1 MDPSAY
7 KNFPV
12 FYLKRKEP
20 VSVENEKLTP
30 NLNTLE
36 EYIDNCFSNLPY
48 QELTVDKKKKF
59 QIESLCDF
67 FVFYNCDRV
76 ICSLVEKHC
85 KNKTLSFFSNLCE
98 KIDSQY
104 FKNGGHF
111 LNHFVDTWNNFSS
124 VVVHLDDL
132 FKSFKTYNKIA
143 CSSFECPSYIF
154 NNLWKKCINRYVL
167 VKRILIRSACDYLK
181 CDKVFCERKFYQYIC
196 MNMNDDALEGRE
208 NERDEAFLSRAAVR
222 AGGSLVG
229 GRKESAVDTGSCS
242 GDISTLQNRRSGSS
256 NKGSGNVKKHSV
268 SFKIDEGD
276 SGKGC
281 DSAGEEVKIGEP
293 AKGRGISD
301 TAHCGTSSQVNTHM
315 GMEKEQS
322 NNLHANNSSNGLCVT
337 GEGTKETQIDDNL
350 LCAGLRIIDMLGLY
364 DEFEQTYKK
373 DTQEYY
379 VEKLK
384 EHLSKDGIDPE
395 KEEDAQMKK
404 PNAKCEKPSAKC
416 EKPSAKCEK
425 PNAKRDLPEEIEN
438 YLCHE
443 QMRCRKF
450 LKEETEIAILKMLK
464 EMLIVRN
471 KEVLF
476 KNVYLKHYIE
486 NEKYDSL
493 RMLYLF
499 SLHMNDTEH
508 FCDIF
513 FKAVEEIGLD
523 IINEVLKKRD
533 NLNTLYDALIRL
545 VNYKLNI
552 DRVIIISF
560 RYSSFFT
567 NKWKEVF
574 EHFLNK
580 GTHAENYMPVILSIY
595 LNNLLMMYNTGLKK
609 LRKYYILNKQL
620 RRGRSRK
627 NNLLFEKNWYS
638 FCNESVI
645 QGVEQESSISTDSD
659 TMMVVKKYIKNKNR
673 KRKLLHRVVHTG
685 EEAGHRDDQPGEDPN
700 HSSDSCDEE
709 MIHAHTEKMEK
720 LFKKYHDVGKYII
733 NTVTIIL
740 SLFKYLSDKEKFEKY
755 FRTFM
760 CKRLINDKNFN
771 IVLDVKV
778 FKTLKK
784 ECGPQF
790 TKKIETILKDMKFSC
805 KGMQDFYKET
815 SHDGIKLLKK
825 KKYAVNVIYNDV
837 WEHNKLEGEIIYP
850 EAIRLCNDY
859 FCKYYALAN
868 KAKNIKFLPLYGLCT
883 LKVDFGKVKGKKFPS
898 SSGSSWERVDHRE
911 VGSRVG
917 KHTPCGER
925 GTRGASRSGRSG
937 RSGPPEDK
945 HNAHNDEY
953 CQNERFLFTVTTL
966 QATVLLLFNE
976 RPQYSICE
984 LTSLTG
990 FSREHLIEYLQAI
1003 YTGDET
1009 NILIY
1014 DEAYENFQLNV
1025 NFQTE
1030 NKYLVV
1036 NYSDQTYKD
1045 NTAIPALTQ
1054 DDLELEDRS
1063 LHMDASIVKFL
1074 KTCGK
1079 ASERDICA
1087 HTRQKVNNCTNEQI
1101 KSRLASLINREFIF
1115 LQNNIY
1121 YFEL

>member
-1 MDPSAY
+1 VRTGATLGGGRNMSA
-7 KNFPV
+7 V
-12 FYLKRKEP
+12 
-20 VSVENEKLTP
+20 
-30 NLNTLE
+30 
-36 EYIDNCFSNLPY
+36 
-48 QELTVDKKKKF
+48 
-59 QIESLCDF
+59 
-67 FVFYNCDRV
+67 
-76 ICSLVEKHC
+76 
-85 KNKTLSFFSNLCE
+85 
-98 KIDSQY
+98 
-104 FKNGGHF
+104 G
-111 LNHFVDTWNNFSS
+111 
-124 VVVHLDDL
+124 
-132 FKSFKTYNKIA
+132 
-143 CSSFECPSYIF
+143 
-154 NNLWKKCINRYVL
+154 
-167 VKRILIRSACDYLK
+167 
-181 CDKVFCERKFYQYIC
+181 
-196 MNMNDDALEGRE
+196 M
-208 NERDEAFLSRAAVR
+208 
-222 AGGSLVG
+222 GSL
-229 GRKESAVDTGSCS
+229 S
-242 GDISTLQNRRSGSS
+242 GDASTVLNRRSVNS
-256 NKGSGNVKKHSV
+256 NKGNGNVKKYSV

-281 DSAGEEVKIGEP
+281 DSAGEEVKMGEP

-301 TAHCGTSSQVNTHM
+301 TTYVGNSSLVNTHM
-315 GMEKEQS
+315 GIEKEQ
-322 NNLHANNSSNGLCVT
+322 NDHVLANNPSNVFGVNE
-337 GEGTKETQIDDNL
+337 EGMNKEPQIDDKL

-364 DEFEQTYKK
+364 DEFEQTYKN

-379 VEKLK
+379 VEKVK
-384 EHLSKDGIDPE
+384 EHMLKDGIDSE
-395 KEEDAQMKK
+395 KEGDTKTKK
-404 PNAKCEKPSAKC
+404 PNAE
-416 EKPSAKCEK
+416 
-425 PNAKRDLPEEIEN
+425 RDLPEEIEN
-438 YLCHE
+438 FLCHE

-464 EMLIVRN
+464 EVLIVRN
-471 KEVLF
+471 KDILF
-476 KNVYLKHYIE
+476 KNVYIKHYIE

-513 FKAVEEIGLD
+513 FKAVEEIGIN
-523 IINEVLKKRD
+523 IIDEVLNKRD

-609 LRKYYILNKQL
+609 LRKYYLINKHL
-620 RRGRSRK
+620 RKGRSKK
-627 NNLLFEKNWYS
+627 NNFLFEKNWYS

-645 QGVEQESSISTDSD
+645 EGVEQESSISTDSD
-659 TMMVVKKYIKNKNR
+659 TMMVVKKYLKNKKR
-673 KRKLLHRVVHTG
+673 KRKFLHGVMHTG
-685 EEAGHRDDQPGEDPN
+685 EEVGHGDNQTAEEPN

-805 KGMQDFYKET
+805 KGMQDFYKAT
-815 SHDGIKLLKK
+815 SHNSIKLLKK
-825 KKYAVNVIYNDV
+825 KKYSVNVIYNDV
-837 WEHNKLEGEIIYP
+837 WEHNKLEGDIIYP

-859 FCKYYALAN
+859 FCKYYAFSN
-868 KAKNIKFLPLYGLCT
+868 KAKTIKFLPLYGLCI
-883 LKVDFGKVKGKKFPS
+883 LKVDLGKIKGKKYS
-898 SSGSSWERVDHRE
+898 ISSGSSWERADHRE
-911 VGSRVG
+911 AGNRAG
-917 KHTPCGER
+917 NHLACGER
-925 GTRGASRSGRSG
+925 DTRGASRSGKN
-937 RSGPPEDK
+937 GPPEDK
-945 HNAHNDEY
+945 HNVHDDEN
-953 CQNERFLFTVTTL
+953 CKNQSKFLFTVTIL
-966 QATVLLLFNE
+966 QATVLMLFNE
-976 RPQYSICE
+976 RPQYSISE
-984 LTSLTG
+984 LTDLTG
-990 FSREHLIEYLQAI
+990 FSRDHLIQYLQAI
-1003 YTGDET
+1003 YSGYET

-1014 DEAYENFQLNV
+1014 DEAREIFQLNV
-1025 NFQTE
+1025 NFQTD

-1045 NTAIPALTQ
+1045 NTAIPALTK
-1054 DDLELEDRS
+1054 DDGELEDRT

>member
-12 FYLKRKEP
+12 FYLKRKE
-20 VSVENEKLTP
+20 SVNLENEKLMP

-36 EYIDNCFSNLPY
+36 DYINVCFSNLPY
-48 QELTVDKKKKF
+48 QELTVDNKKRF
-59 QIESLCDF
+59 QIEGLCDF
-67 FVFYNCDRV
+67 FVFYNCDSV
-76 ICSLVEKHC
+76 ICPLIEKQC
-85 KNKTLSFFSNLCE
+85 KGKTLCFFNDLCE
-98 KIDSQY
+98 RIDNKY
-104 FKNGGHF
+104 FKNGDHF
-111 LNHFVDTWNNFSS
+111 LRHFVGTWNNFSS
-124 VVVHLDDL
+124 VVVHLDEL
-132 FKSFKTYNKIA
+132 FKSFRTYNKIS
-143 CSSFECPSYIF
+143 CSNFECPSYIF
-154 NNLWKKCINRYVL
+154 NQLWKKCINGYVL
-167 VKRILIRSACDYLK
+167 VKRMLILSACDYLK
-181 CDKVFCERKFYQYIC
+181 CDKVFCETKFYQYIC
-196 MNMNDDALEGRE
+196 MNMHDDALGDRE
-208 NERDEAFLSRAAVR
+208 NEGNGVSLSRAGVR
-222 AGGSLVG
+222 AGATLAG
-229 GRKESAVDTGSCS
+229 GRNVSAIGMGTFS
-242 GDISTLQNRRSGSS
+242 GDTSTVQNHWSVNS
-256 NKGSGNVKKHSV
+256 NKVNGNVKKCSV
-268 SFKIDEGD
+268 SFKIDESD
-276 SGKGC
+276 NGKNC
-281 DSAGEEVKIGEP
+281 DNAGEEVKMGES
-293 AKGRGISD
+293 AKGRGLSD
-301 TAHCGTSSQVNTHM
+301 TTYVSTSSLVNTHI
-315 GMEKEQS
+315 GIENEQS
-322 NNLHANNSSNGLCVT
+322 DNIHANNHINPFDTSEVR
-337 GEGTKETQIDDNL
+337 TKENQIDDKL
-350 LCAGLRIIDMLGLY
+350 MCAGLRIIDMLGLY
-364 DEFEQTYKK
+364 DEFEQSYKK

-379 VEKLK
+379 MEKVK
-384 EHLSKDGIDPE
+384 EHMSK
-395 KEEDAQMKK
+395 EDTNTKN
-404 PNAKCEKPSAKC
+404 PNE
-416 EKPSAKCEK
+416 
-425 PNAKRDLPEEIEN
+425 KRDLPEEIEN

-464 EMLIVRN
+464 EELIVRN
-471 KEVLF
+471 KDVLF
-476 KNVYLKHYIE
+476 KNVYIKHYIE

-499 SLHMNDTEH
+499 SLHMNDTEK

-513 FKAVEEIGLD
+513 FKAVEEIGLE
-523 IINEVLKKRD
+523 IIDEVLKKRD

-580 GTHAENYMPVILSIY
+580 GNHAENYMPVILSIY

-620 RRGRSRK
+620 RKGRSKK
-627 NNLLFEKNWYS
+627 NDILFEKNWYS

-645 QGVEQESSISTDSD
+645 EGVEQESSISADSD
-659 TMMVVKKYIKNKNR
+659 TMMMVKKYLKKKKR
-673 KRKLLHRVVHTG
+673 KRKILHGRMQTG
-685 EEAGHRDDQPGEDPN
+685 EQGSHCDNEATEKPS

-709 MIHAHTEKMEK
+709 MIHVHTEKMEK

-755 FRTFM
+755 YRTYM

-790 TKKIETILKDMKFSC
+790 TKKIETILKDMKYSC
-805 KGMQDFYKET
+805 KGMQDFYKEI

-825 KKYAVNVIYNDV
+825 KKYSVNVIYNDV
-837 WEHNKLEGEIIYP
+837 WEHNKLEGGIIYP

-859 FCKYYALAN
+859 FCKYYALVN

-883 LKVDFGKVKGKKFPS
+883 LKVDFGKIEEKKYRTLS
-898 SSGSSWERVDHRE
+898 SSSCENAEHSESDN
-911 VGSRVG
+911 SAG
-917 KHTPCGER
+917 KHLSCGER
-925 GTRGASRSGRSG
+925 DTKGAKTNGRNG
-937 RSGPPEDK
+937 FQKNK
-945 HNAHNDEY
+945 HNVHEEENFKKRR
-953 CQNERFLFTVTTL
+953 RFLFTVTTL
-966 QATVLLLFNE
+966 QATVLLLFNK
-976 RPQYSICE
+976 RPQYSIGE
-984 LTSLTG
+984 LTDLTG
-990 FSREHLIEYLQAI
+990 FSRDHLIEYLKGI
-1003 YTGDET
+1003 YTGYET

-1014 DEAYENFQLNV
+1014 DEAHENFQLNV
-1025 NFQTE
+1025 NFQTD

-1054 DDLELEDRS
+1054 DDKELEDRT
-1063 LHMDASIVKFL
+1063 LHIDASIVKFL

-1101 KSRLASLINREFIF
+1101 KSRLASLISREFIF

>member
-20 VSVENEKLTP
+20 VNVENEKLMP

-36 EYIDNCFSNLPY
+36 EYINVCFSNLPY
-48 QELTVDKKKKF
+48 QELFVDNKKKF
-59 QIESLCDF
+59 QIEGLCDF
-67 FVFYNCDRV
+67 FVFYNCDSV
-76 ICSLVEKHC
+76 ICALIEKHC
-85 KNKTLSFFSNLCE
+85 KNKTLCFLSDLCE
-98 KIDSQY
+98 KIDNQY
-104 FKNGGHF
+104 FQNGDHF
-111 LNHFVDTWNNFSS
+111 LKHFVKTWNNFSS
-124 VVVHLDDL
+124 VVVHLDEL
-132 FKSFKTYNKIA
+132 FKSFRTYNKIA
-143 CSSFECPSYIF
+143 CSNFECPSYIF
-154 NNLWKKCINRYVL
+154 NQLWKKCINRCVR

-181 CDKVFCERKFYQYIC
+181 CDKVFCETKFYQYIC
-196 MNMNDDALEGRE
+196 MNMHDDALEGRE
-208 NERDEAFLSRAAVR
+208 NECGGVSLPRGAVSVVGT
-222 AGGSLVG
+222 ASL
-229 GRKESAVDTGSCS
+229 S
-242 GDISTLQNRRSGSS
+242 GDNYTVQNRWSVNS
-256 NKGSGNVKKHSV
+256 NKANGNMKKYSV
-268 SFKIDEGD
+268 SFRIDEGD
-276 SGKGC
+276 NGKDC
-281 DSAGEEVKIGEP
+281 DSGGEEVKMGEP
-293 AKGRGISD
+293 GKGRDISD
-301 TAHCGTSSQVNTHM
+301 NTYVSPSPLDNTHM
-315 GMEKEQS
+315 GIENEQNDNIHG
-322 NNLHANNSSNGLCVT
+322 NNPGNLFGASQ
-337 GEGTKETQIDDNL
+337 EGTKEQQIDDKL
-350 LCAGLRIIDMLGLY
+350 LCAGLRIIEMLGLY
-364 DEFEQTYKK
+364 DEFEQTYKN

-379 VEKLK
+379 VEKVK
-384 EHLSKDGIDPE
+384 EHMSKDGIDPE
-395 KEEDAQMKK
+395 EKEDTNSK
-404 PNAKCEKPSAKC
+404 
-416 EKPSAKCEK
+416 K

-464 EMLIVRN
+464 EELIVRN
-471 KEVLF
+471 KDILF
-476 KNVYLKHYIE
+476 KNVYIKHYIE

-499 SLHMNDTEH
+499 SLHMNDTEN

-513 FKAVEEIGLD
+513 FKAVEEIGLE
-523 IINEVLKKRD
+523 IIDEVLKKRD

-580 GTHAENYMPVILSIY
+580 GNHAENYMPVILSIY

-609 LRKYYILNKQL
+609 LKKYYIINKQL
-620 RRGRSRK
+620 RKGRSKK
-627 NNLLFEKNWYS
+627 NNFLFEKNWYS

-645 QGVEQESSISTDSD
+645 EGVEQESSISTDSD
-659 TMMVVKKYIKNKNR
+659 TMMVIKKYLKNKKR
-673 KRKLLHRVVHTG
+673 KRKFHHGVSHSHTG
-685 EEAGHRDDQPGEDPN
+685 EESN
-700 HSSDSCDEE
+700 HYDIHAAETNYSSDSCDEE
-709 MIHAHTEKMEK
+709 MIHVHTEKMEK

-755 FRTFM
+755 YRTFM
-760 CKRLINDKNFN
+760 CKRLINDKSFN

-790 TKKIETILKDMKFSC
+790 TKKIETILKDMKYSC
-805 KGMQDFYKET
+805 KGMQDFYREI

-837 WEHNKLEGEIIYP
+837 WEHNKLEGDIIYP

-883 LKVDFGKVKGKKFPS
+883 LKVDLGKIKGKKYS
-898 SSGSSWERVDHRE
+898 TSSGSSWENADHRE
-911 VGSRVG
+911 VA
-917 KHTPCGER
+917 KHLACTER
-925 GTRGASRSGRSG
+925 GTRGARRSSRN
-937 RSGPPEDK
+937 GPHKSE
-945 HNAHNDEY
+945 HNVHEEEN
-953 CQNERFLFTVTTL
+953 CKNQKRFLFTVTIL
-966 QATVLLLFNE
+966 QATVLMLFNE
-976 RPQYSICE
+976 KPQYSITE
-984 LTSLTG
+984 LTDLTG
-990 FSREHLIEYLQAI
+990 FSRDHLIEYLQAI
-1003 YTGDET
+1003 YTGYET
-1009 NILIY
+1009 NILMY
-1014 DEAYENFQLNV
+1014 DEASEIFQLNV
-1025 NFQTE
+1025 NFQTD

-1036 NYSDQTYKD
+1036 SYSDQTYKD

-1054 DDLELEDRS
+1054 DDKELEDRS

-1101 KSRLASLINREFIF
+1101 KSRLASLISREFIF
-1115 LQNNIY
+1115 LQNNTY

>member
-1 MDPSAY
+1 MD
-7 KNFPV
+7 
-12 FYLKRKEP
+12 
-20 VSVENEKLTP
+20 NEQFMPK
-30 NLNTLE
+30 LNTLE
-36 EYIDNCFSNLPY
+36 EYINICFNNLPY
-48 QELTVDKKKKF
+48 QELTIDNKKKF

-76 ICSLVEKHC
+76 ICTLIEKQC
-85 KNKTLSFFSNLCE
+85 KNKTLCFFSDLCE
-98 KIDSQY
+98 KIDNKY
-104 FKNGGHF
+104 FKNADHF
-111 LNHFVDTWNNFSS
+111 LKHFVETWNNFSS
-124 VVVHLDDL
+124 VVVHLDEL
-132 FKSFKTYNKIA
+132 FKSFRTYNKNA
-143 CSSFECPSYIF
+143 CSNFECPSYIF
-154 NNLWKKCINRYVL
+154 NQLWKKCINRYL
-167 VKRILIRSACDYLK
+167 PVKRILIRSACDYLK
-181 CDKVFCERKFYQYIC
+181 CDKVFCEKKFYQYIC
-196 MNMNDDALEGRE
+196 MNMHDDALDSRD
-208 NERDEAFLSRAAVR
+208 NEYDGVSLSRAAGRVGSTL
-222 AGGSLVG
+222 GGGRNVSLVG
-229 GRKESAVDTGSCS
+229 ARSLSDDT
-242 GDISTLQNRRSGSS
+242 STVENRWSVNS
-256 NKGSGNVKKHSV
+256 NKVN
-268 SFKIDEGD
+268 EGD
-276 SGKGC
+276 NGESC
-281 DSAGEEVKIGEP
+281 DSAGEEVKMGE
-293 AKGRGISD
+293 AVMGRGISD
-301 TAHCGTSSQVNTHM
+301 TTYVNTSSLVNTHM
-315 GMEKEQS
+315 GIEKAENEQS
-322 NNLHANNSSNGLCVT
+322 HTNDPNIFFGVSE
-337 GEGTKETQIDDNL
+337 EGTKNDAPIDDKL

-364 DEFEQTYKK
+364 DEFEYTYKN

-379 VEKLK
+379 VEKVK
-384 EHLSKDGIDPE
+384 EHMSNDDIVTE
-395 KEEDAQMKK
+395 MMEDTKMEGK
-404 PNAKCEKPSAKC
+404 
-416 EKPSAKCEK
+416 
-425 PNAKRDLPEEIEN
+425 NAKRDLPEEIEN

-450 LKEETEIAILKMLK
+450 LKEETEIYILKMLK
-464 EMLIVRN
+464 EVLIVRN
-471 KEVLF
+471 KDILF
-476 KNVYLKHYIE
+476 KNVYIKHYIE

-499 SLHMNDTEH
+499 SLHMNDTEN

-523 IINEVLKKRD
+523 IIYEVLKKRD
-533 NLNTLYDALIRL
+533 NLNTLCDALIRL

-580 GTHAENYMPVILSIY
+580 GNHAENYMPVILSIY

-609 LRKYYILNKQL
+609 LKKYYIINKQL
-620 RRGRSRK
+620 RKGRSKK
-627 NNLLFEKNWYS
+627 NNFLFEKNWQS

-645 QGVEQESSISTDSD
+645 EGVEQESSISTDSD
-659 TMMVVKKYIKNKNR
+659 TMMVVKKYLKNK
-673 KRKLLHRVVHTG
+673 KRKKKFLHRVTHMG
-685 EEAGHRDDQPGEDPN
+685 EEGTHSDNQAAEEPN
-700 HSSDSCDEE
+700 DSCDEE

-815 SHDGIKLLKK
+815 AHNGIKLLKK

-837 WEHNKLEGEIIYP
+837 WEYNKLEGDIIYP
-850 EAIRLCNDY
+850 EAIKLCNEY

-883 LKVDFGKVKGKKFPS
+883 LKVDLGKIKGKKCS
-898 SSGSSWERVDHRE
+898 TSSGSSWESVDYRE
-911 VGSRVG
+911 VG
-917 KHTPCGER
+917 KHV
-925 GTRGASRSGRSG
+925 TRGKRGSRGDSISSGNGNPKDKNIVR
-937 RSGPPEDK
+937 EDENCK
-945 HNAHNDEY
+945 N
-953 CQNERFLFTVTTL
+953 QGRFLFTVTTL
-966 QATVLLLFNE
+966 QATVLMLFNE
-976 RPQYSICE
+976 RPQYSISE
-984 LTSLTG
+984 LTDLTG
-990 FSREHLIEYLQAI
+990 FSRDHLIEYLQAI
-1003 YTGDET
+1003 YTGYET

-1014 DEAYENFQLNV
+1014 DEEHENFQLNV
-1025 NFQTE
+1025 NFQTD

-1045 NTAIPALTQ
+1045 NAAIPALTQ
-1054 DDLELEDRS
+1054 DDRDLEDRT

-1087 HTRQKVNNCTNEQI
+1087 HTRQKINNCTNEQI
-1101 KSRLASLINREFIF
+1101 KNRLASLISREFIF
-1115 LQNNIY
+1115 LQNNVY

>member
-20 VSVENEKLTP
+20 VNVENERLMP

-36 EYIDNCFSNLPY
+36 EYINVCFSNLPY
-48 QELTVDKKKKF
+48 QELTVDNKKKF
-59 QIESLCDF
+59 QIEALCDF

-76 ICSLVEKHC
+76 ICSLIEKHC
-85 KNKTLSFFSNLCE
+85 KNKTLCFFSNLCE
-98 KIDSQY
+98 KIDNQY
-104 FKNGGHF
+104 FKNGHHF
-111 LNHFVDTWNNFSS
+111 LKHFVETWNNFSS

-132 FKSFKTYNKIA
+132 FKSFRTYNKIA
-143 CSSFECPSYIF
+143 CSNFECPSYIF
-154 NNLWKKCINRYVL
+154 NQLWHKCINSYML

-181 CDKVFCERKFYQYIC
+181 CDKVFCETKFYQYIC
-196 MNMNDDALEGRE
+196 MNMQDDASEGME
-208 NERDEAFLSRAAVR
+208 NECDGVSLSHGAVR
-222 AGGSLVG
+222 SGATLGGSRNMSTVG
-229 GRKESAVDTGSCS
+229 TGSLS
-242 GDISTLQNRRSGSS
+242 GDISTVQKRPSLNS
-256 NKGSGNVKKHSV
+256 NKTNGNVKKYSV
-268 SFKIDEGD
+268 SFKINEGD

-281 DSAGEEVKIGEP
+281 DSPGEEVKMGEP
-293 AKGRGISD
+293 ARETHISD
-301 TAHCGTSSQVNTHM
+301 TTYVSTSSQVNTNM
-315 GMEKEQS
+315 RIEKEQS
-322 NNLHANNSSNGLCVT
+322 DYLHANNPSNVFGVSE
-337 GEGTKETQIDDNL
+337 EGTKKECPIDDKL
-350 LCAGLRIIDMLGLY
+350 LCAGLRIIDILGLY
-364 DEFEQTYKK
+364 DEFEQAYKN

-379 VEKLK
+379 VEKVK
-384 EHLSKDGIDPE
+384 EHMSKDGIDPE
-395 KEEDAQMKK
+395 KKEDTKTNK
-404 PNAKCEKPSAKC
+404 PNGE
-416 EKPSAKCEK
+416 
-425 PNAKRDLPEEIEN
+425 RDLPEEIEK

-450 LKEETEIAILKMLK
+450 LREQTEIAILQMLK
-464 EMLIVRN
+464 EVLIVRN
-471 KEVLF
+471 KDVLF
-476 KNVYLKHYIE
+476 KNVHIKHYIE

-499 SLHMNDTEH
+499 SLHMNDTEN

-523 IINEVLKKRD
+523 IIDEVLNKRD

-552 DRVIIISF
+552 DRVIIICF

-574 EHFLNK
+574 EHVLNK

-609 LRKYYILNKQL
+609 LRKYYIINKQL
-620 RRGRSRK
+620 RKGRSKK
-627 NNLLFEKNWYS
+627 NNFLFEKNWYS

-645 QGVEQESSISTDSD
+645 EGVEQDSSISTDSD
-659 TMMVVKKYIKNKNR
+659 TMMVVKKYLKKKKR
-673 KRKLLHRVVHTG
+673 KRKFLHAVMPMG
-685 EEAGHRDDQPGEDPN
+685 KEEGGNCDNQAEEERN
-700 HSSDSCDEE
+700 HSSDRCDEE
-709 MIHAHTEKMEK
+709 MIYAHTEKMEK
-720 LFKKYHDVGKYII
+720 LFKKYHDIGKYII

-815 SHDGIKLLKK
+815 SHDGIKLLRK

-837 WEHNKLEGEIIYP
+837 WEHNKLEGDIIYP

-883 LKVDFGKVKGKKFPS
+883 LKVDFGKIKGKKWPS
-898 SSGSSWERVDHRE
+898 SSGSSWECADHRE
-911 VGSRVG
+911 GEHQAQ
-917 KHTPCGER
+917 KHLSCGESD
-925 GTRGASRSGRSG
+925 TRGASTSGSN
-937 RSGPPEDK
+937 SPSEDK
-945 HNAHNDEY
+945 HTVHDDGN
-953 CQNERFLFTVTTL
+953 CKNERKFLFTVTTL
-966 QATVLLLFNE
+966 QATVLLLFNQ
-976 RPQYSICE
+976 RPQYSIGE
-984 LTSLTG
+984 LTDLTG
-990 FSREHLIEYLQAI
+990 FSRDHLIQYLQAI
-1003 YTGDET
+1003 YTDYET

-1014 DEAYENFQLNV
+1014 DQASENFQLNV
-1025 NFQTE
+1025 NFQTD

-1045 NTAIPALTQ
+1045 NTTIPALTQ
-1054 DDLELEDRS
+1054 DDGELEDRT
-1063 LHMDASIVKFL
+1063 LHIDASIVKFL

-1079 ASERDICA
+1079 ASKKDICA
-1087 HTRQKVNNCTNEQI
+1087 HILQKVNNCTNEQI
-1101 KSRLASLINREFIF
+1101 QTRLASLVNREFIF